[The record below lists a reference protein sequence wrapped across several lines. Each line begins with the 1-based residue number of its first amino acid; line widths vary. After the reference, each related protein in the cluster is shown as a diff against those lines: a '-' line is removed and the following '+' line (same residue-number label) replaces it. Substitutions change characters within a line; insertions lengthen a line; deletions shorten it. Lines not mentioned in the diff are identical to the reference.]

1 MTFSWPLAH
10 PGGVCPEK
18 WCVEVAKALPQEAA
32 FSRIGNSPSW
42 GRRVLRTLADEH
54 SKLAAEENHSF
65 ILCHQ
70 RRDKERGKKGLIGQ
84 PLIGCILCCR
94 HQVSVEVQT
103 RGRAGTAAAAAAA
116 GGTLIPVLQTPR
128 ALPWLTS

>member
-70 RRDKERGKKGLIGQ
+70 RRDKERGKKG
-84 PLIGCILCCR
+84 